1 MPKPIILF
9 LFVFYAGLQQLA
21 AQQAA
26 GPQADYFL
34 AQRTSPGGSPVYPRR
49 TSPDVPALYP
59 RHTDGSRSRY
69 ADNSPYRHGS
79 PETSS
84 ILGSYIRTGLDSN
97 LALHQRNFDLE
108 RARIDLKRAQSLFY
122 PQAGFSSQYTLAD
135 GGRTQSIPVGDL
147 LNNVYSTLNQLT
159 NSNKF
164 PQVGNQSIQFLPNDY
179 HDTKMEV
186 TLPILNTELQHNK
199 EISNETIGARQADRD
214 IYRRDLVR
222 NIRQAYYQYLQSG
235 KAVEIYHT
243 ALDHVKENRRVS
255 EKFVENHM
263 ATREIVLRAQ
273 AQVSEVE
280 ASYIEAG
287 NLRRNAAA
295 YFNFLLNRP
304 LDSEVVTD
312 STLMALDVEPDGAG
326 TSTGAATPGAGI
338 SPGAI
343 PGNPATATGAMTPT
357 VATSGHAAA
366 TPTDPDLL
374 AHREEFNRLKSFQR
388 ITASNLKWDRAYLVP
403 KLSAFY
409 DIVFQGY
416 GFHFNGSQFYQLAG
430 VQLVWPLFKAN
441 DNKYKIRQARIDM
454 AALDEQYQQLTQQV
468 CLELETTINNYNSAM
483 ESLRSLTDAVSSA
496 REAYR
501 LAERRFNEGQAL
513 QIELIDARTQM
524 TNSELRYSQGRLSL
538 LNKAADLE
546 RITASYK
553 F

>member
-1 MPKPIILF
+1 MPKQTILF
-9 LFVFYAGLQQLA
+9 LLVFYASLQQLP
-21 AQQAA
+21 AQRAA
-26 GPQADYFL
+26 GSQTAGSRVAGSQVDHVL
-34 AQRTSPGGSPVYPRR
+34 IQRA
-49 TSPDVPALYP
+49 SPDL
-59 RHTDGSRSRY
+59 
-69 ADNSPYRHGS
+69 SP
-79 PETSS
+79 
-84 ILGSYIRTGLDSN
+84 ILDSYIRTGLDSN

-164 PQVGNQSIQFLPNDY
+164 PQVANQSIQFLPNDY
-179 HDTKMEV
+179 HDTKMEI

-199 EISNETIGARQADRD
+199 EISSETISARQADRD
-214 IYRRDLVR
+214 IYRRELVR

-235 KAVEIYHT
+235 KAVDIYHT
-243 ALDHVKENRRVS
+243 ALDLVKENRRVS

-304 LDSEVVTD
+304 LNSEVLID
-312 STLMALDVEPDGAG
+312 SSLMALGSYAG
-326 TSTGAATPGAGI
+326 SATSASPESASVTRVGQAATSTGGSTSPGIVTATGAATPAD
-338 SPGAI
+338 PG
-343 PGNPATATGAMTPT
+343 
-357 VATSGHAAA
+357 
-366 TPTDPDLL
+366 LL

-403 KLSAFY
+403 KLNAFY
-409 DIVFQGY
+409 DIGFQGY
-416 GFHFNGSQFYQLAG
+416 GLHFNGSQFYQLAG
-430 VQLVWPLFKAN
+430 IQLVWPLFKAN

-468 CLELETTINNYNSAM
+468 SLEQETTMNNYNSAM